1 MFIPSVELGEGK
13 YCFISLLMNPFKLKL
28 RLLIFKSCNKFEN
41 CKGLSL
47 LLNGR
52 VLVELCVAVVVSHCQ
67 QAAGPGGA
75 VDVGAVRISTHPDTS
90 KKNGAV
96 TKLLIGL
103 FICFS
108 RICQLQLFSQLLK
121 LGQIFSIIIS

>member
-96 TKLLIGL
+96 REGVEKPYL
-103 FICFS
+103 FCGPVLYQGGGVDPFPA
-108 RICQLQLFSQLLK
+108 
-121 LGQIFSIIIS
+121 